1 MPPLRPHRKSRNGC
15 DRCRERRVKCDENGP
30 PCSNCT
36 NRQLNCTYL
45 KVEAARTRVTNARP
59 SKYQAPPASEN
70 PDTRSTRSRNGVGS
84 PVSDLSTPHEID
96 NLELMHKFSTD
107 TYKSLCVSDSE
118 NITWQITI
126 PRLALK
132 HHYLLDGIMAL
143 ASMHLATTAEPAEAL
158 IYQDRGLQ
166 YYNRS
171 LSPFRHAIDNITP
184 QNCDAVFAHS
194 IVMIAI
200 SIASPRLTA
209 TKDESSSI
217 TENIVVLFELLQ
229 GVKKILQACKP
240 WVKLELFTQGEFW
253 KKTSTEL
260 NADED
265 AALAHVASL
274 NDLVMTGVYA
284 KQHDIC
290 KDVLAHLRHC
300 YAKFARSPDPAP
312 VMAWLAAVDKDF
324 VDNVRCRQQFSLLIL
339 MYWGV
344 LLVKLDGKR
353 WWARNAG
360 KALVSELLEAL
371 RGGDPR
377 WDSALSWVQRQISL

>member
-1 MPPLRPHRKSRNGC
+1 MPPLRPHHKSRNGC
-15 DRCRERRVKCDENGP
+15 DRCRERRVKCDEKGP

-36 NRQLNCTYL
+36 SRQLNCTYL
-45 KVEAARTRVTNARP
+45 KVAAARSQTAKPRP
-59 SKYQAPPASEN
+59 SKYQTA
-70 PDTRSTRSRNGVGS
+70 RSSDSSARSQNSVSS
-84 PVSDLSTPHEID
+84 PVSNCSLSTQQEID
-96 NLELMHKFSTD
+96 NLELMHQFSTD

-118 NITWQITI
+118 NATWQTTI

-132 HHYLLDGIMAL
+132 YHYLLDGIMAL
-143 ASMHLATTAEPAEAL
+143 ASMHLATFAEPAEAL
-158 IYQDRGLQ
+158 IYQERGLQ

-184 QNCDAVFAHS
+184 ENCDAVFAHS

-209 TKDESSSI
+209 TKDESSCI
-217 TENIVVLFELLQ
+217 TANIVVLFELLQ
-229 GVKKILQACKP
+229 GVKKILAVTKP
-240 WVKLELFTQGEFW
+240 WVKIELFTQGEFW
-253 KKTSTEL
+253 KKTTTEL

-274 NDLVMTGVYA
+274 NDLVMTGVYS
-284 KQHDIC
+284 KQHDIY
-290 KDVLAHLRHC
+290 KNVLSHLRHC

-324 VDNVRCRQQFSLLIL
+324 VDSVRCRQHFSLLIL

-344 LLVKLDGKR
+344 LLGKLEGKR
-353 WWARNAG
+353 WWANNAG

-371 RGGDPR
+371 QDGDSR
-377 WDSALSWVQRQISL
+377 WEKALSWVQSQMPL

>member
-1 MPPLRPHRKSRNGC
+1 M
-15 DRCRERRVKCDENGP
+15 
-30 PCSNCT
+30 
-36 NRQLNCTYL
+36 
-45 KVEAARTRVTNARP
+45 
-59 SKYQAPPASEN
+59 
-70 PDTRSTRSRNGVGS
+70 
-84 PVSDLSTPHEID
+84 SDLSTLQELD

-118 NITWQITI
+118 NSTWQITI

-229 GVKKILQACKP
+229 GVKKILQASKP
-240 WVKLELFTQGEFW
+240 WVRLELFTQGEFW
-253 KKTSTEL
+253 KRTTTEL

-265 AALAHVASL
+265 AALAHIATL

-300 YAKFARSPDPAP
+300 YAKFARSQDPAP

-324 VDNVRCRQQFSLLIL
+324 VDNVRCRQHFSLLIL

-371 RGGDPR
+371 QGGDPR
-377 WDSALSWVQRQISL
+377 WDSALAWVQQQISL